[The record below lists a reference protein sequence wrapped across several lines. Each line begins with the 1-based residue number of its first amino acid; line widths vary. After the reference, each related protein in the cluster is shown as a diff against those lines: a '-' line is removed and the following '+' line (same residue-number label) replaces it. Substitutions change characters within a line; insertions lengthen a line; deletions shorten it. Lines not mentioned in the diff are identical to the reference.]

1 MTLLAC
7 QTNNKELIEI
17 GSLSILEYPDS
28 QELQVWIASD
38 SQYKQVFQ
46 VRKYFEDFVY
56 EGFFD
61 EKEIQLKFNNLTW
74 SKMVEYQKR
83 YSNLLNK
90 YSDIYQD
97 SERLNKFVDSLILTE
112 FPEINKFTEE
122 IFKLRFVSSE
132 FELDG
137 LRFDSVCFD
146 EETISFVIIEYKKDS
161 SFSIIDQGFAYLS
174 TMLSHKADLIL
185 EYNETTGKTL
195 KKNEVDWNQPRIIF
209 ISPSFTI
216 RAYHPRLC
224 KIVFIKVVICF

>member
-1 MTLLAC
+1 MYKNLYVKGLLLFISLTLFAC
-7 QTNNKELIEI
+7 QTNNKKSIEI

-38 SQYKQVFQ
+38 SQYRQVFQ

-56 EGFFD
+56 EDFFD

-97 SERLNKFVDSLILTE
+97 VERLNKFVDSLIISE

-122 IFKLRFVSSE
+122 IFKLR
-132 FELDG
+132 
-137 LRFDSVCFD
+137 
-146 EETISFVIIEYKKDS
+146 
-161 SFSIIDQGFAYLS
+161 
-174 TMLSHKADLIL
+174 
-185 EYNETTGKTL
+185 YN
-195 KKNEVDWNQPRIIF
+195 
-209 ISPSFTI
+209 
-216 RAYHPRLC
+216 
-224 KIVFIKVVICF
+224 

>member
-1 MTLLAC
+1 MYNNLYSKVLLLVISLTLFTC
-7 QTNNKELIEI
+7 ETDNKKSIEV

-38 SQYKQVFQ
+38 SQYRKVFQ

-97 SERLNKFVDSLILTE
+97 VERLNKFVDSLIISE

-122 IFKLRFVSSE
+122 IFKLR
-132 FELDG
+132 
-137 LRFDSVCFD
+137 
-146 EETISFVIIEYKKDS
+146 
-161 SFSIIDQGFAYLS
+161 
-174 TMLSHKADLIL
+174 
-185 EYNETTGKTL
+185 YN
-195 KKNEVDWNQPRIIF
+195 
-209 ISPSFTI
+209 
-216 RAYHPRLC
+216 
-224 KIVFIKVVICF
+224 

>member
-1 MTLLAC
+1 MYNNLYSKVLLLVISLTLFTC
-7 QTNNKELIEI
+7 ETNNKKSIEV

-38 SQYKQVFQ
+38 SQYRKVFQ

-97 SERLNKFVDSLILTE
+97 VERLNKFVDSLIISE

-122 IFKLRFVSSE
+122 IFKLR
-132 FELDG
+132 
-137 LRFDSVCFD
+137 
-146 EETISFVIIEYKKDS
+146 
-161 SFSIIDQGFAYLS
+161 
-174 TMLSHKADLIL
+174 
-185 EYNETTGKTL
+185 YN
-195 KKNEVDWNQPRIIF
+195 
-209 ISPSFTI
+209 
-216 RAYHPRLC
+216 
-224 KIVFIKVVICF
+224 

>member
-1 MTLLAC
+1 MCNNLYSKGLFLYMSLTLLAC

-46 VRKYFEDFVY
+46 VRKYFEDFVN

-112 FPEINKFTEE
+112 YPEINKFTEE
-122 IFKLRFVSSE
+122 IFKLR
-132 FELDG
+132 
-137 LRFDSVCFD
+137 
-146 EETISFVIIEYKKDS
+146 
-161 SFSIIDQGFAYLS
+161 
-174 TMLSHKADLIL
+174 
-185 EYNETTGKTL
+185 YN
-195 KKNEVDWNQPRIIF
+195 
-209 ISPSFTI
+209 
-216 RAYHPRLC
+216 
-224 KIVFIKVVICF
+224 

>member
-1 MTLLAC
+1 MYNNLYSKGLLLFISLTLFAC
-7 QTNNKELIEI
+7 QTNNKKSIEI
-17 GSLSILEYPDS
+17 GNLSILEYPDS

-38 SQYKQVFQ
+38 SQYRQVFQ

-97 SERLNKFVDSLILTE
+97 VERLNKFVDSLIISE

-122 IFKLRFVSSE
+122 IFKLR
-132 FELDG
+132 
-137 LRFDSVCFD
+137 
-146 EETISFVIIEYKKDS
+146 
-161 SFSIIDQGFAYLS
+161 
-174 TMLSHKADLIL
+174 
-185 EYNETTGKTL
+185 YN
-195 KKNEVDWNQPRIIF
+195 
-209 ISPSFTI
+209 
-216 RAYHPRLC
+216 
-224 KIVFIKVVICF
+224 

>member
-1 MTLLAC
+1 MCNNLYSKGLFLYMSLTLLAC

-28 QELQVWIASD
+28 QELQVWISSD

-46 VRKYFEDFVY
+46 VRKYFEDFVN

-122 IFKLRFVSSE
+122 IFKLR
-132 FELDG
+132 
-137 LRFDSVCFD
+137 
-146 EETISFVIIEYKKDS
+146 
-161 SFSIIDQGFAYLS
+161 
-174 TMLSHKADLIL
+174 
-185 EYNETTGKTL
+185 YN
-195 KKNEVDWNQPRIIF
+195 
-209 ISPSFTI
+209 
-216 RAYHPRLC
+216 
-224 KIVFIKVVICF
+224 

>member
-1 MTLLAC
+1 MCNNLYSKGLFLYMSLTLLAC

-46 VRKYFEDFVY
+46 VRKYFEDFVN

-74 SKMVEYQKR
+74 SKMVKYQKR

-112 FPEINKFTEE
+112 YPEINKFTEE
-122 IFKLRFVSSE
+122 IFKLR
-132 FELDG
+132 
-137 LRFDSVCFD
+137 
-146 EETISFVIIEYKKDS
+146 
-161 SFSIIDQGFAYLS
+161 
-174 TMLSHKADLIL
+174 
-185 EYNETTGKTL
+185 YN
-195 KKNEVDWNQPRIIF
+195 
-209 ISPSFTI
+209 
-216 RAYHPRLC
+216 
-224 KIVFIKVVICF
+224 

>member
-1 MTLLAC
+1 MYKNLYGKGLLLFISLTLFTC
-7 QTNNKELIEI
+7 QTNNKKSIDI

-38 SQYKQVFQ
+38 SQYRQVFQ

-83 YSNLLNK
+83 YYNLLNK

-97 SERLNKFVDSLILTE
+97 VERLNKFVDSLIISE

-122 IFKLRFVSSE
+122 IFKLR
-132 FELDG
+132 
-137 LRFDSVCFD
+137 
-146 EETISFVIIEYKKDS
+146 
-161 SFSIIDQGFAYLS
+161 
-174 TMLSHKADLIL
+174 
-185 EYNETTGKTL
+185 YN
-195 KKNEVDWNQPRIIF
+195 
-209 ISPSFTI
+209 
-216 RAYHPRLC
+216 
-224 KIVFIKVVICF
+224 

>member
-1 MTLLAC
+1 MYNNLYSKVLLLVISLTLFAC
-7 QTNNKELIEI
+7 QTNNKKSIEV
-17 GSLSILEYPDS
+17 GNLSILEYPDS
-28 QELQVWIASD
+28 QELQIWIASD

-97 SERLNKFVDSLILTE
+97 VERLNKFVDSLIISE

-122 IFKLRFVSSE
+122 IFKLR
-132 FELDG
+132 
-137 LRFDSVCFD
+137 
-146 EETISFVIIEYKKDS
+146 
-161 SFSIIDQGFAYLS
+161 
-174 TMLSHKADLIL
+174 
-185 EYNETTGKTL
+185 YN
-195 KKNEVDWNQPRIIF
+195 
-209 ISPSFTI
+209 
-216 RAYHPRLC
+216 
-224 KIVFIKVVICF
+224 